1 MRKTEITLEIE
12 IKNKEGVFNILKASE
27 TKL

>member
-12 IKNKEGVFNILKASE
+12 IKNEEGVFNILKASE